1 MVQLKKSQKFW
12 LQTFSLICH
21 LRKSF
26 IWVKF
31 HKHQKHFLMMTND
44 FNDVFLLGNIFS
56 IKFFNWFSC
65 WSLTFR
71 KSILNCK
78 VFFKVC
84 RFRSVQFIWN
94 WRLSFFFVYLK
105 KVAIK
110 VSLKTNSWFWASRNC
125 QSKQV
130 FVLPPGNW
138 IRWLIR
144 KIKVQSFWHNK
155 H

>member
-12 LQTFSLICH
+12 LQTFSLICQ
-21 LRKSF
+21 LSKSF

-44 FNDVFLLGNIFS
+44 LNDVFLLGNIFS
-56 IKFFNWFSC
+56 IKIFNWFSC

-71 KSILNCK
+71 KSIFQGISIYFSICK

-94 WRLSFFFVYLK
+94 WRLSFFFRFFK
-105 KVAIK
+105 KSCNQGFSENKFMILSFAKLSIK
-110 VSLKTNSWFWASRNC
+110 T
-125 QSKQV
+125 
-130 FVLPPGNW
+130 
-138 IRWLIR
+138 
-144 KIKVQSFWHNK
+144 SFCLTTGKLNK
-155 H
+155 MII